1 MNAFDKHF
9 GIRKGRAVVSPVCH
23 KDKETKSVHSNQS
36 ALKQP
41 PKNGLGGRKMNP
53 NANFYYL

>member
-9 GIRKGRAVVSPVCH
+9 GMRRGRALVLPVCH
-23 KDKETKSVHSNQS
+23 KDKETKSVHTNQS

-41 PKNGLGGRKMNP
+41 PKNDFGCFLS
-53 NANFYYL
+53 NF